1 MTWLAQTVVRNCPG
15 TRVLRQ
21 VTRPGSSPSS
31 RKFKFFT
38 ANILTSDLLESIYP
52 AETHTLLAPVVTT
65 RVYIKKEADCGQIAA
80 TMLYIAA
87 HSYYN

>member
-1 MTWLAQTVVRNCPG
+1 MGWSESN
-15 TRVLRQ
+15 
-21 VTRPGSSPSS
+21 SP
-31 RKFKFFT
+31 
-38 ANILTSDLLESIYP
+38 ANILISDLLGSIYP

-87 HSYYN
+87 HGYYN